1 MPGAEKY
8 KVISPLEKRVYY
20 VKSLDDL
27 HKICRKIIK
36 RGYAEGRPLEI
47 HTDKV
52 TKSSFARAVIYWFGR
67 NNMDDSDL
75 DAVLK
80 RVITELYLLP
90 RLEQC
95 ECSERT
101 KAEFREVLD
110 RFISG
115 EVGLRELVKYFAK
128 ESFRLSYGHH
138 VHKVKIA

>member
-20 VKSLDDL
+20 IKSPDDL
-27 HKICRKIIK
+27 HRICRKIIK
-36 RGYAEGRPLEI
+36 KGYAEGRPLEI
-47 HTDKV
+47 YTDKV

-67 NNMDDSDL
+67 SNMAVSDL

-80 RVITELYLLP
+80 RAITELYLLP
-90 RLEQC
+90 KLEQC
-95 ECSERT
+95 KCSEKT
-101 KAEFREVLD
+101 KEEFREVLG
-110 RFISG
+110 RFLSG
-115 EVGLRELVKYFAK
+115 EVGLRELVKYFAR